1 MSKSKAITKLP
12 SLEDCAA
19 GLSAEMKT
27 IMVLAKRT
35 KYRTIAIGLWLLKA
49 QEVLRQKSGRRP
61 GNTEMTPTVGVI
73 PEEAGFDAWLT
84 SAAANNG
91 FSRAS
96 GWNFLNAALNAGLTA
111 ASTLED
117 VAALEKDDALA
128 ERKLNAHDLYAP
140 PQLTAGSPEEAN
152 AQNTLR
158 HIKRPEVKAQQS
170 WFPFYE
176 QLSFYSSDEKET
188 NLLYH
193 LPITT
198 VDPTKEVSLNDL
210 EQNLEHALARVRE
223 IKKERLAN
231 LKSAA

>member
-49 QEVLRQKSGRRP
+49 QAVLRLSEGRP
-61 GNTEMTPTVGVI
+61 TNDSKNSPTVG
-73 PEEAGFDAWLT
+73 EFLNHGFDAWLT

-111 ASTLED
+111 TSTLED

-152 AQNTLR
+152 AQQTLR
-158 HIKRPEVKAQQS
+158 QIRRPEVKAQQE

-176 QLSFYSSDEKET
+176 QLAFYSSDEKET

-193 LPITT
+193 LPITS
-198 VDPTKEVSLNDL
+198 VDPQKEVSLNDL
-210 EQNLEHALARVRE
+210 ENNLANALARVRE
-223 IKKERLAN
+223 IKKERLAS